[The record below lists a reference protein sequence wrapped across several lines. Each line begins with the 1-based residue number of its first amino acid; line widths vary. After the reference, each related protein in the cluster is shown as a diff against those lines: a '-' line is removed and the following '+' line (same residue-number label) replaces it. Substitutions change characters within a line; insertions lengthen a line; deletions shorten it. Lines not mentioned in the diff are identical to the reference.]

1 MELIDYY
8 LAFDNVCKNYNLSN
22 NLSRYIFDFEI
33 GNIKKK
39 ITEEKKDK
47 DSKFLLIKVL
57 EINVKI
63 KKQLLLQIPDPLRYK
78 RECIRFTMHKT
89 DLPNKSLNIYE
100 IKDLI
105 IDFIKSFD
113 VDLKFSH
120 YCCGKTGVMFEQD
133 KYIPY

>member
-8 LAFDNVCKNYNLSN
+8 SAFDNVCKNYNLSN

-33 GNIKKK
+33 ENIKKK
-39 ITEEKKDK
+39 ITEEKKNK

-63 KKQLLLQIPDPLRYK
+63 KNQLLLQIPDPLQYK
-78 RECIRFTMHKT
+78 RKCISFTMHKT

-120 YCCGKTGVMFEQD
+120 YCCEGKGVMFEQD
-133 KYIPY
+133 KCIPY

>member
-8 LAFDNVCKNYNLSN
+8 SAFDNVCKNYNLSN

-33 GNIKKK
+33 ENIKKK
-39 ITEEKKDK
+39 ITEEKKNK

-78 RECIRFTMHKT
+78 RECIRFTMHKA
-89 DLPNKSLNIYE
+89 DLPNKSLNVYE

-105 IDFIKSFD
+105 IDFIKTFD

-120 YCCGKTGVMFEQD
+120 YCCGKNGVMFEQD